1 MTVAE
6 RIGANLTHHRERA
19 GISQE
24 QLGFRSE
31 MHRTAVGQI
40 ERGVRMP
47 RADSLVKLAGALG
60 CSPCDLLAG
69 LTWTPHEVV
78 RGGFGSLSD
87 SS

>member
-1 MTVAE
+1 MNVAE
-6 RIGANLTHHRERA
+6 RIGANLAECRERM

-24 QLGFRSE
+24 ELGFRAE

-40 ERGVRMP
+40 ERGIRIP

-69 LTWTPHEVV
+69 LTWTPHAMV
-78 RGGFGSLSD
+78 RGGFGQRGGS
-87 SS
+87 